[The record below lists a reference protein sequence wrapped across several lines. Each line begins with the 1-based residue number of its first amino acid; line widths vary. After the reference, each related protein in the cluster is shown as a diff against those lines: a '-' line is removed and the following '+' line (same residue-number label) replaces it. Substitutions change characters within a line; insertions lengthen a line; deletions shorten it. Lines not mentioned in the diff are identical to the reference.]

1 MCNGE
6 RYIKTLAIVTI
17 IFSVCKVLVSIES
30 ITLSELRDSIVPL
43 SRNLSFFLLIIYA
56 VYKRK
61 NVARLILSGI
71 ATLGLISCVLLLFQN
86 GATLDVVMTAIF
98 GVICLLI
105 LSNSDVIDYVMKS
118 DKPV

>member
-71 ATLGLISCVLLLFQN
+71 ATLGLISCVLLFISKWSDTRCSN
-86 GATLDVVMTAIF
+86 DCNIWSD
-98 GVICLLI
+98 
-105 LSNSDVIDYVMKS
+105 LSLNTVE
-118 DKPV
+118 